1 MAKAIFRIMITNVYK
16 CLECTSSDLFFKNQK
31 IECKSCFSSYEFK
44 NYPIFVEQSYTES
57 FGFQW
62 NKYNKTQLDSF
73 NNLNISET
81 RLFKTTNWKKNLK
94 GEFILEAGSGSGR
107 FTEILAN
114 TNATI
119 FSFDSS
125 NATEANFKNNSHFK
139 NVFIFR
145 ADISNIPLNLKFDKI
160 LCLGVLQHTS
170 NAEDCI
176 KSLICHLKPGG
187 ELVFDIYKKNFF
199 HIFQW
204 KYILR
209 PFTKRIKKSIL
220 LTLIKILSN
229 ILYYPSLFTYF
240 FLKKFNN
247 RIYPV
252 VFYHNLIK
260 NKKLCIEFSILDSF
274 DMYSPIYDNPMSK
287 KQIKKMLLRL
297 NLKIINLNYGD
308 NGIVCKCTL

>member
-1 MAKAIFRIMITNVYK
+1 MAKEIFRFMITDFYK
-16 CLECTSSDLFFKNQK
+16 CLECKSSNLVSKNQK
-31 IECKSCFSSYEFK
+31 IECKSCGSIFKFK
-44 NYPIFVEQSYTES
+44 NYPIFVKRSYTES

-107 FTEILAN
+107 FTEILAK

-145 ADISNIPLNLKFDKI
+145 ADIANIPLNLRFDKI

-176 KSLICHLKPGG
+176 KSLLCHLKPGG

-209 PFTKRIKKSIL
+209 PFTTRIKKSTL
-220 LTLIKILSN
+220 LSLIKILSN
-229 ILYYPSLFTYF
+229 TLYYPSLITYF
-240 FLKKFNN
+240 FLKKLNN

-274 DMYSPIYDNPMSK
+274 DMYSPTYDNPMSI

-297 NLKIINLNYGD
+297 DLKILNLDYGD
-308 NGIVCKCTL
+308 NGIVCKSTL